1 MNAYGS
7 ADTRHMP
14 ILPVVR
20 PETYIQER
28 NLVMDTQAHIQ
39 TRQPSKGAWWIA
51 AALLLSPCLAQAQL
65 TNVTVSENNATLRYN
80 LREPFTLPADPSSP
94 IVFPVQFP
102 DSIEWTVDGRRIL
115 VYPSIPGNSMDVD
128 HIHPGSH
135 VAANQIHAQGPLFGY
150 AASQVTV
157 GIVYTVTGGASG
169 SGESRISEKIDIRNK
184 SSDPVPLR
192 ALTGLGWLPDRS
204 APHNADTEIPD
215 LTGLNL
221 TGTTMAFIQGDTGR
235 PLITDATFG
244 PVTVLPSA
252 AFEGFNPFLVRDITL
267 QPGATLTII
276 SELGV
281 ARPGSDIPFGTAQ
294 KALDADRVRIP
305 EPAAPE
311 VLEGATP
318 NPLNGAVRSPSDADR
333 LKDHAAPKP
342 EPQE

>member
-1 MNAYGS
+1 
-7 ADTRHMP
+7 
-14 ILPVVR
+14 
-20 PETYIQER
+20 
-28 NLVMDTQAHIQ
+28 MDTQQQ
-39 TRQPSKGAWWIA
+39 TQMRQPSKWAWCLA
-51 AALLLSPCLAQAQL
+51 AALLLSAGFAQAQVR
-65 TNVTVSENNATLRYN
+65 NVDVSDNNATLRYK

-102 DSIEWTVDGRRIL
+102 DTIEWTVDGRRIL

-184 SSDPVPLR
+184 SSEPVPLR

-204 APHNADTEIPD
+204 APHNADIEVPD
-215 LTGLNL
+215 LSGLNL
-221 TGTTMAFIQGDTGR
+221 TGTTMAFIQGDNGR
-235 PLITDATFG
+235 PLITDPAFG

-252 AFEGFNPFLVRDITL
+252 AFSGFNPFLVRDVSL

-276 SELGV
+276 SELSV
-281 ARPGSDIPFGTAQ
+281 ARPGSATPSGTVQRAV
-294 KALDADRVRIP
+294 DPDRVRIP
-305 EPAAPE
+305 EPAEPE
-311 VLEGATP
+311 VMNGTSP
-318 NPLNGAVRSPSDADR
+318 SPSNGAERSPSDVDR
-333 LKDHAAPKP
+333 VKDHTEPKP
-342 EPQE
+342 APHE